1 MPAEVLQTFSRLNL
15 IEFGGDDTR
24 LVKLE
29 AAATA
34 LAKAYTKDLQQAISV
49 LLALASP
56 ASGVDPATLEHV
68 GTAIEQEWSTYHGA
82 YQDGK
87 ADMVF
92 RGVAM
97 QALVEAIEVQPALGT
112 AISLLMRNLGPYMEV
127 GKNKPVFDILVATA
141 DTAFAAER
149 DVALAQATG
158 DLSHELSSPTRTSKF
173 DRNVLKTR
181 IEAAVGP
188 HNRAGQTVGDTHNP
202 HWPNEGN
209 PWSFD
214 FSDRLTAILGEYLDG
229 AGNRGVEAAAKNH
242 AAVAESLDALAN
254 KLVPG
259 KRSSIALLWWR
270 QALYSETADLS
281 YRELAPRDAAVHAV
295 VDLSDLIPPAYER
308 ALESFLVEAVLSFS
322 AQTTE
327 FEIQDFSA
335 VSSKAS
341 LSLRDAVQGDP
352 PEGLLLTSLA
362 LGKGALPV
370 PAPKLTAQNWA
381 VWLLRELAALKAL
394 EAAPEIVEESAG
406 E

>member
-24 LVKLE
+24 LKKLE
-29 AAATA
+29 AAAAA
-34 LAKAYTKDLQQAISV
+34 LTKAYTEDLKQAISV
-49 LLALASP
+49 LLALTSP
-56 ASGVDPATLEHV
+56 ASGADPATLEHV

-97 QALVEAIEVQPALGT
+97 QALAGAIEVQPALGT

-127 GKNKPVFDILVATA
+127 GKNKPAFDILMAA
-141 DTAFAAER
+141 ANTAFATER
-149 DVALAQATG
+149 DVALARATG
-158 DLSHELSSPTRTSKF
+158 DFSHELSSPTRTSKF

-188 HNRAGQTVGDTHNP
+188 HNREGKMAGDTPNQ
-202 HWPNEGN
+202 HWPNAGN

-214 FSDRLTAILGEYLDG
+214 FSDRLTAILSDYLDA

-242 AAVAESLDALAN
+242 AAVGESLDALAN

-270 QALYSETADLS
+270 QALYSETADLP
-281 YRELAPRDAAVHAV
+281 YRELAPLDAAVHAV
-295 VDLSDLIPPAYER
+295 VDLGDLIPPAYER
-308 ALESFLVEAVLSFS
+308 ALESFLIEAMLSFS

-327 FEIQDFSA
+327 FEIREFSA
-335 VSSKAS
+335 ISSKAS
-341 LSLRDAVQGDP
+341 LSLRNAVQGDP

-362 LGKGALPV
+362 HGKGALPV
-370 PAPKLTAQNWA
+370 SAPKLTAQKWA

-394 EAAPEIVEESAG
+394 EAAPEIVKESAG
-406 E
+406 D

>member
-1 MPAEVLQTFSRLNL
+1 MPAEVLQIFSRFNL

-24 LVKLE
+24 LEKLE

-34 LAKAYTKDLQQAISV
+34 LMKGYTEDLQQAISV
-49 LLALASP
+49 FLALTSP
-56 ASGVDPATLEHV
+56 ASGADPATLEHV

-97 QALVEAIEVQPALGT
+97 QALVEAIEVQPALGI

-127 GKNKPVFDILVATA
+127 GKNKPAFDILVATA
-141 DTAFAAER
+141 NTAFAAER

-158 DLSHELSSPTRTSKF
+158 DLSHELSPPTRISKF
-173 DRNVLKTR
+173 DKSILKTR

-188 HNRAGQTVGDTHNP
+188 HNREGKTAGDTPNQ
-202 HWPNEGN
+202 HWPNAGN

-214 FSDRLTAILGEYLDG
+214 FSDRLTAILSDYLDA

-242 AAVAESLDALAN
+242 AAVGESLDALAN

-270 QALYSETADLS
+270 QALYSETADLP
-281 YRELAPRDAAVHAV
+281 YRELAPLDAAVHAV
-295 VDLSDLIPPAYER
+295 VDLGDLIPPAYER
-308 ALESFLVEAVLSFS
+308 ALESFLIEAMLSFS
-322 AQTTE
+322 VQATE
-327 FEIQDFSA
+327 FEIKDFSA

-341 LSLRDAVQGDP
+341 LSLRNAVQGDL

-370 PAPKLTAQNWA
+370 SAPKLTAQKWA

-406 E
+406 D

>member
-1 MPAEVLQTFSRLNL
+1 MPTEVLQTFSRLNL

-24 LVKLE
+24 LEKLE

-34 LAKAYTKDLQQAISV
+34 LTKVYTEDLQQAISV
-49 LLALASP
+49 FLALTST
-56 ASGVDPATLEHV
+56 ASGVHPTTLEHV

-127 GKNKPVFDILVATA
+127 GKNKPAFDILVATA
-141 DTAFAAER
+141 NTAFDAER

-158 DLSHELSSPTRTSKF
+158 DLSHELASPTRISKF

-188 HNRAGQTVGDTHNP
+188 HNRAGQAGDTPNQ
-202 HWPNEGN
+202 HWPNAGN

-214 FSDRLTAILGEYLDG
+214 FSDRLTAILSDYLDG

-281 YRELAPRDAAVHAV
+281 YRELAPLDAAVHAA
-295 VDLSDLIPPAYER
+295 VDLGDLIPPAYER
-308 ALESFLVEAVLSFS
+308 ALESFLVEAILSFS

-327 FEIQDFSA
+327 FEIKDFSA

-341 LSLRDAVQGDP
+341 LSLRNAVQGDP
-352 PEGLLLTSLA
+352 PEGLLLTSLV

-370 PAPKLTAQNWA
+370 SVPKLTAQKWA

-394 EAAPEIVEESAG
+394 EAAPEIVEESTG

>member
-1 MPAEVLQTFSRLNL
+1 MPTEVLQTFSRLNL

-24 LVKLE
+24 LEKLK

-34 LAKAYTKDLQQAISV
+34 LTRAYTEDLQQAISV
-49 LLALASP
+49 LLALTSP

-82 YQDGK
+82 YQNGK

-97 QALVEAIEVQPALGT
+97 QALVDAIEVQPALGT

-127 GKNKPVFDILVATA
+127 GKNKPAFDILVATA
-141 DTAFAAER
+141 NTAFAAER

-158 DLSHELSSPTRTSKF
+158 DLSHELASPTRTSKF

-188 HNRAGQTVGDTHNP
+188 HNRAGQAGDTPNQ
-202 HWPNEGN
+202 HWPNAGN

-214 FSDRLTAILGEYLDG
+214 FSDRLTAILGDYLDG

-281 YRELAPRDAAVHAV
+281 YRELAPLDAAVHAV
-295 VDLSDLIPPAYER
+295 VDLGDLIPPAYER
-308 ALESFLVEAVLSFS
+308 ALESFLVEAILSFS
-322 AQTTE
+322 TQTTE
-327 FEIQDFSA
+327 FEIKDFSA

-341 LSLRDAVQGDP
+341 LSLRNAVQGDP

-370 PAPKLTAQNWA
+370 SAPKLTAQKWA

-394 EAAPEIVEESAG
+394 EAAPEVVEENAG
-406 E
+406 D

>member
-1 MPAEVLQTFSRLNL
+1 MPAEVLQTYSRLNL

-24 LVKLE
+24 LEKLE

-34 LAKAYTKDLQQAISV
+34 LTKAYTEDLQQAISV

-68 GTAIEQEWSTYHGA
+68 GTAIEQKWSTYHGA

-97 QALVEAIEVQPALGT
+97 QALVGAIEVQPALGT

-127 GKNKPVFDILVATA
+127 GKNKPAFDILVATA
-141 DTAFAAER
+141 NTAFAAER
-149 DVALAQATG
+149 DVALAQAIG
-158 DLSHELSSPTRTSKF
+158 GLSHDLASPTRTSKF
-173 DRNVLKTR
+173 DKNILKTR

-188 HNRAGQTVGDTHNP
+188 HNRAGEAGDTPNQ
-202 HWPNEGN
+202 HWPNAGN

-214 FSDRLTAILGEYLDG
+214 FSDRLTAILGDYLDS

-254 KLVPG
+254 KLVPS

-281 YRELAPRDAAVHAV
+281 YRELAPLDAAVHAV
-295 VDLSDLIPPAYER
+295 VDLGDLIPPAYER
-308 ALESFLVEAVLSFS
+308 ALESFLVEAILSFS
-322 AQTTE
+322 EQTTE
-327 FEIQDFSA
+327 FEIKDFSA
-335 VSSKAS
+335 ASSKAS
-341 LSLRDAVQGDP
+341 LSLRNAVQGDP

-370 PAPKLTAQNWA
+370 SPPKLTAQKWA

-394 EAAPEIVEESAG
+394 EAAPEVAEESAG
-406 E
+406 D

>member
-24 LVKLE
+24 LEKL
-29 AAATA
+29 ATAATS
-34 LAKAYTKDLQQAISV
+34 LARAYAEDLQQAISV

-56 ASGVDPATLEHV
+56 ASGVDPATLTHV
-68 GTAIEQEWSTYHGA
+68 GTAIEQEWSTYYGA

-127 GKNKPVFDILVATA
+127 GKNKPAFDILVATA
-141 DTAFAAER
+141 DTAFAAAR

-188 HNRAGQTVGDTHNP
+188 HNRAGQAAGDTPNP
-202 HWPNEGN
+202 HWPNAGN
-209 PWSFD
+209 PWSFE
-214 FSDRLTAILGEYLDG
+214 FSDRLTAILGEYLDS

-242 AAVAESLDALAN
+242 AAVAETLNALAN
-254 KLVPG
+254 KLIPG
-259 KRSSIALLWWR
+259 KRSSTALLWWR
-270 QALYSETADLS
+270 QALYSETADSS
-281 YRELAPRDAAVHAV
+281 YRELAPLDAAVHAV

-308 ALESFLVEAVLSFS
+308 ALESFLVEAIVSFS
-322 AQTTE
+322 EPTTE
-327 FEIQDFSA
+327 FEIKDFSA
-335 VSSKAS
+335 VSPKAS
-341 LSLRDAVQGDP
+341 LSLRDAVQGDL

-362 LGKGALPV
+362 LGKGGLPV
-370 PAPKLTAQNWA
+370 PAPKLTAQKWA

>member
-24 LVKLE
+24 LEKLE

-34 LAKAYTKDLQQAISV
+34 LAKGYTEDLQQAISV

-82 YQDGK
+82 FQDGK

-188 HNRAGQTVGDTHNP
+188 HNRAGQTVGDTPNP
-202 HWPNEGN
+202 HWPNAGT

-214 FSDRLTAILGEYLDG
+214 FSDRLTAILGDYLDG

-270 QALYSETADLS
+270 QALYSETADSS
-281 YRELAPRDAAVHAV
+281 YRELALLDAAVHAV
-295 VDLSDLIPPAYER
+295 VDLSDLIAPAYER
-308 ALESFLVEAVLSFS
+308 ALESFLVEAILSFS

-327 FEIQDFSA
+327 FEIKDFSA

-362 LGKGALPV
+362 LGKGTLPV
-370 PAPKLTAQNWA
+370 SAPKLTAQKWA

-394 EAAPEIVEESAG
+394 EAAPKIVEESAS

>member
-24 LVKLE
+24 LEKLE

-34 LAKAYTKDLQQAISV
+34 LAKGYTEDLQQAISV

-82 YQDGK
+82 FQDGK

-173 DRNVLKTR
+173 DRNVLKAR

-188 HNRAGQTVGDTHNP
+188 HNRAGQTVGDTPNP

-214 FSDRLTAILGEYLDG
+214 FSDRLAAILGDYLDG

-270 QALYSETADLS
+270 QALYSETADSS
-281 YRELAPRDAAVHAV
+281 YRELALLDAAVHAV
-295 VDLSDLIPPAYER
+295 VDLSDLIAPAYER
-308 ALESFLVEAVLSFS
+308 ALESFLVEAILSFS

-327 FEIQDFSA
+327 FEIKDFSA

-370 PAPKLTAQNWA
+370 PAPKLTAQKWA

-394 EAAPEIVEESAG
+394 EAAPKIVEESAS

>member
-24 LVKLE
+24 LDKLE

-34 LAKAYTKDLQQAISV
+34 LTKAYAKDLQQAISV

-56 ASGVDPATLEHV
+56 ASDVDPATLEHV
-68 GTAIEQEWSTYHGA
+68 GTAIEQQWSTYHGA

-127 GKNKPVFDILVATA
+127 GKNKPAFDILVTTA
-141 DTAFAAER
+141 NTAFAAER

-158 DLSHELSSPTRTSKF
+158 DLSHGLASPTRTSKF
-173 DRNVLKTR
+173 DRNLLKTR

-188 HNRAGQTVGDTHNP
+188 HNRAGQAGEDTPNP
-202 HWPNEGN
+202 HWPNAGN

-214 FSDRLTAILGEYLDG
+214 FSDRLTAILGDYLDG

-242 AAVAESLDALAN
+242 AAVAESLNALAN
-254 KLVPG
+254 KLVPS

-281 YRELAPRDAAVHAV
+281 YRELAPLDAAVHAV
-295 VDLSDLIPPAYER
+295 VDLGDLIPPAYER
-308 ALESFLVEAVLSFS
+308 ALESFLVEAILSFS

-327 FEIQDFSA
+327 FEIKDFSA

-341 LSLRDAVQGDP
+341 LSLRNAVQGDP

-370 PAPKLTAQNWA
+370 SAPKLTAQRWA

-406 E
+406 D

>member
-1 MPAEVLQTFSRLNL
+1 MPAVVLQTFSRLNL

-24 LVKLE
+24 LAKLE
-29 AAATA
+29 AAANA
-34 LAKAYTKDLQQAISV
+34 LAKAYTEDLQQAISV

-82 YQDGK
+82 FQDGK

-158 DLSHELSSPTRTSKF
+158 ELSHELSSPTRTSKF

-188 HNRAGQTVGDTHNP
+188 HNRAGQALGDTPNP
-202 HWPNEGN
+202 HWPNAGN
-209 PWSFD
+209 PWSYE
-214 FSDRLTAILGEYLDG
+214 FSDRLTAILGDYLDG

-242 AAVAESLDALAN
+242 AAVAESLNSLAN
-254 KLVPG
+254 KLIPG

-270 QALYSETADLS
+270 QALYSETADSS
-281 YRELAPRDAAVHAV
+281 YRELAPLNAAVHAV

-308 ALESFLVEAVLSFS
+308 ALESFLVEAILSFS

-327 FEIQDFSA
+327 FEIKDFSA
-335 VSSKAS
+335 VSSKAT

-370 PAPKLTAQNWA
+370 PAPKLTAQKWA
-381 VWLLRELAALKAL
+381 VWLLRELAALRAL
-394 EAAPEIVEESAG
+394 EAAPELVEERAG

>member
-24 LVKLE
+24 LAKLE

-34 LAKAYTKDLQQAISV
+34 LAKAYAKDLQQAISV

-97 QALVEAIEVQPALGT
+97 QALVEATELQPALGT
-112 AISLLMRNLGPYMEV
+112 AISLLMRNLGPYMEM
-127 GKNKPVFDILVATA
+127 GKNKPAFDILVATA

-158 DLSHELSSPTRTSKF
+158 DLSHELSSPTKTSKF

-188 HNRAGQTVGDTHNP
+188 HNRAGQAVENTPNP
-202 HWPNEGN
+202 HWPNAGN
-209 PWSFD
+209 LWSYD
-214 FSDRLTAILGEYLDG
+214 FSDRLTAILGDYLDD
-229 AGNRGVEAAAKNH
+229 AGNRCVEAAAKNH
-242 AAVAESLDALAN
+242 AAVAESLGALAN
-254 KLVPG
+254 ELVPG

-270 QALYSETADLS
+270 QALYSETADS
-281 YRELAPRDAAVHAV
+281 TYRELAPLDAAVHAV

-308 ALESFLVEAVLSFS
+308 ALESFLVEAILSFS

-327 FEIQDFSA
+327 FEIKDFSA
-335 VSSKAS
+335 VSSKAC
-341 LSLRDAVQGDP
+341 LSLRHAVQGDP
-352 PEGLLLTSLA
+352 PEGLVLTSLA
-362 LGKGALPV
+362 LGKGALPF
-370 PAPKLTAQNWA
+370 PAPKLTAQKWA
-381 VWLLRELAALKAL
+381 V
-394 EAAPEIVEESAG
+394 
-406 E
+406 

>member
-34 LAKAYTKDLQQAISV
+34 LAKAYTEDLQQAIRV

-112 AISLLMRNLGPYMEV
+112 AISLLMRNLGPYIEV
-127 GKNKPVFDILVATA
+127 GKNKPAFDILVANA

-158 DLSHELSSPTRTSKF
+158 DLSHELSSPTRNSKF

-188 HNRAGQTVGDTHNP
+188 HNRAGQAVGDTPNP
-202 HWPNEGN
+202 HWPNAGN
-209 PWSFD
+209 PWSFE

-270 QALYSETADLS
+270 QALYSETADSS
-281 YRELAPRDAAVHAV
+281 YRELVPLDAAVHAV

-308 ALESFLVEAVLSFS
+308 ALESFLVEAILSFS
-322 AQTTE
+322 EQTTE
-327 FEIQDFSA
+327 FEIKDFSS
-335 VSSKAS
+335 VSTKAS

-362 LGKGALPV
+362 LGKGKLPV
-370 PAPKLTAQNWA
+370 PAPKLTAQKWA